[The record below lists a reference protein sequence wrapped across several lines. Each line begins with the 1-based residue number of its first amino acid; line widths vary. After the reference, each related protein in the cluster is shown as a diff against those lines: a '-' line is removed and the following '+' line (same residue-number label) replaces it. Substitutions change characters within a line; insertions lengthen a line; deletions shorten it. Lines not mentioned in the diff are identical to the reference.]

1 MSNHSAYRTFVDRL
15 SKTKDSVREK
25 STKKRKNLGLRTA
38 RENLDD
44 LVDPGSFLE
53 FGAFAVAA
61 QRNRRDYEEL
71 QLETSA
77 DGILTGFC
85 NINEDEVGEDNS
97 HAAAIIY
104 DYSVLAG
111 SQGFFHH
118 QKL

>member
-25 STKKRKNLGLRTA
+25 STKKRKSLGLRTA

-77 DGILTGFC
+77 DGILLSL
-85 NINEDEVGEDNS
+85 I
-97 HAAAIIY
+97 HI
-104 DYSVLAG
+104 
-111 SQGFFHH
+111 
-118 QKL
+118 

>member
-25 STKKRKNLGLRTA
+25 STKKRKSLGLRTA

-61 QRNRRDYEEL
+61 QRNRRDYEIKRVRLGVE
-71 QLETSA
+71 S
-77 DGILTGFC
+77 
-85 NINEDEVGEDNS
+85 
-97 HAAAIIY
+97 
-104 DYSVLAG
+104 
-111 SQGFFHH
+111 
-118 QKL
+118 

>member
-15 SKTKDSVREK
+15 SKTKDSAREK
-25 STKKRKNLGLRTA
+25 STKKRKSLGLRTA

-85 NINEDEVGEDNS
+85 NINERTRWGK
-97 HAAAIIY
+97 IT
-104 DYSVLAG
+104 LM
-111 SQGFFHH
+111 Q
-118 QKL
+118 QQ